1 MSNEIVGPYTFGED
15 YRQIQEKQKKIQFS
29 FNKKKAEVTPEQIQR
44 VNQLTEKYPT
54 ALSGLISSAVSSNLS
69 DEEFEKVLALQYK
82 AIGKG
87 NPSLPNPVDNQV
99 VNSLMMNKAYGKVAE
114 ATAEGFK
121 SSPWNF
127 KNYTEYSKN
136 ALKGIS
142 KLIMLAGEALWNP
155 IGRAERAFVETA
167 ETYEKPFQ
175 LMADLKQ
182 QEIEELKNNAT
193 SIKPGEPGDTL
204 YNIATKRDEKKK
216 LERTGRIAGLALTF
230 ADLLSG
236 RASPTSK
243 ATKKTFSEKYKN
255 AGSSIAGT
263 AVEKI
268 KQGED
273 PQEVFN
279 SFGDGFLLEGPIVKE
294 ALENQEAYKYRG
306 RNITIG
312 RYVEDVIGVDP
323 NSVLYGGVSG
333 VIDFAKVLRFDP
345 LLVAGT
351 INKSIK
357 FSNSLSGKLQKAY
370 KEANFEEIPKIL
382 NNFLDSEKSAPLIEG
397 IAKNKDF
404 KQLFDA
410 VKDTDLAIKLYN
422 ADTPAAVKA
431 SLDFWVKTQQS
442 VGIPKV
448 IRSFQSLGY
457 NKNLIKGLKGKN
469 AAYSKFGEWTP
480 EAGAAY
486 ADANQSVKV
495 YNQWLVNFQ
504 IPRETANN
512 LAYKF
517 GIAANTGNKTLMN
530 KILFESTLD
539 AAKEVAKKKGFKK
552 TDFLDDYFK
561 ELSGMGDFNGKSYWA
576 KVQETMGGKYVVGE
590 AEFLGQRTSIPG
602 PGGKALNTATPIDA
616 GQHFDDMWT
625 LGNPMD
631 IRRAL
636 GKINKIARLPLNET
650 SGFKGLQEVAA
661 KIPGV
666 KTPVDDILKNIP
678 EKYTDLMMAAP
689 GKKVSGQGL
698 VYGTMDRILWP
709 FQKTWTGVQLITRPA
724 WTLRIFGES
733 QFRMGLDGLDN
744 WIENPMS
751 MFVWGTYTDDLLG
764 NPWKMGTRRGK
775 RAYNPDIEKVI
786 ARRLGSVFGKNS
798 QESIIKGQWYPTAT
812 QSLNEPSK
820 IQAWQLNLKWPLE
833 SDLAQAVAGTIL
845 DGTDLTKVKA
855 SFWNGKLRSVRNTLN
870 ETRIDFKGKRTNP
883 YTKLSDADAYVDSYR
898 EWIMDLT
905 NGNPNILKMIRDRKI
920 NIDGLDIDLSSIDR
934 FTPTNIKSIKKFLG
948 ENIDALPEALP
959 VPSWV
964 SNPAKKNE
972 VFELGRK
979 GSEFLWHW
987 LGELPDSTL
996 QRIPTI
1002 KQYYWQQVGQMLPFA
1017 DDAAIKHFEKG
1028 IKAGDIPK
1036 SIGELF
1042 NASKQNAIKK
1052 YGSASKISGKNNS
1065 EKINEILLKGIKAT
1079 GIDDLKPNAINPKTG
1094 YPVEHGD
1101 LIQAI
1106 DEAGDLNK
1114 LKELVGGEVA
1124 LEELLMEITKAQ
1136 VKFSPRYLKTP
1147 KPKDQF
1153 GEIVEGVRGAYGIN
1167 SKELLQKEI
1176 QDLLKV
1182 KNRNFL
1188 SIEDIDEASKAFAI
1202 EAHDRLLYNLTQ
1214 KGYVAEAMRLV
1225 YPFLEPWKEIV
1236 LNYPRLLAKNL
1247 SGLRKVQLA
1256 TETGI
1261 QNGMLFKDPVSN
1273 ELRYASPT
1281 TDLQESV
1288 FGIDTPEE
1296 IEIRKTASLQGMN
1309 LFTQSPLPQFGPVVQ
1324 VSYQAARR
1332 FLPEDWRQAEDV
1344 LFPYGLPDSDIGS
1357 QISRQL
1363 PVYIRNLWN
1372 SSTEGGVNEGQF
1384 LNDVADAGKILT
1396 VAFVKGKLDYD
1407 PRTAEGRIQ
1416 FEEDSIA
1423 LAQKMNVY
1431 ENLAK
1436 AIEPSSPRLET
1447 AVQLE
1452 SPEFFNDQTLI
1463 DTFNEL
1469 LPEDYSFGKYD
1480 DDYFT
1485 TTVITA
1491 IFREVYNNVD
1501 EGEEYLAYALIAS
1514 LIGEDPNDWDAIY
1527 SAAYLVQGKTSSL
1540 GAKLP
1545 STEEQVK
1552 WDKEWPEHADKYSN
1566 TFAYFAP
1573 DIEELDLLDV
1583 NSFYNQIE
1591 EGKRESY
1598 TQQELLERAQET
1610 AYRVIYN
1617 YLTKPYRGDNSKE
1630 AIAERATIKEN
1641 LLEAFPYGTSERDIV
1656 KWQKGVSQYEVFLE
1670 LKEASNDE
1678 WLLESSQA
1686 AKGLNEFLYG
1696 TDKHYGLLAAVDS
1709 IRDDEKLIKLNAE
1722 GKEIKMNEADAL
1734 SYLTSRE
1741 NTQLMRDELLVFL
1754 QEIVDR
1760 YPEFAPLAKEKF
1772 LNYVDYQYTP

>member
-99 VNSLMMNKAYGKVAE
+99 VNSLMMNKTYGKVAE
-114 ATAEGFK
+114 ATAEGLK

-127 KNYTEYSKN
+127 KNYIDYSKN
-136 ALKGIS
+136 ALKGVA
-142 KLIMLAGEALWNP
+142 KLVQLAGEALWNP

-216 LERTGRIAGLALTF
+216 LERTGQIAGLALTF
-230 ADLLSG
+230 ADLLSN
-236 RASPTSK
+236 RVSPTAK
-243 ATKKTFSEKYKN
+243 ATRKTFSEKYKN

-357 FSNSLSGKLQKAY
+357 FSKSLAGKLQKAY

-382 NNFLDSEKSAPLIEG
+382 DNFLDSEKSAPLIEA

-457 NKNLIKGLKGKN
+457 NKNLIKGLKRKN

-495 YNQWLVNFQ
+495 YNQWLVNFK
-504 IPRETANN
+504 IPKETANN
-512 LAYKF
+512 LSYKF
-517 GIAANTGNKTLMN
+517 AIAANTGNKGLMN

-552 TDFLDDYFK
+552 TDFLDSYFK
-561 ELSGMGDFNGKSYWA
+561 EISGMGEMNGKSYWA
-576 KVQETMGGKYVVGE
+576 KIQETVDGKYVVGE
-590 AEFLGQRTSIPG
+590 AQFLGQRTSIPG
-602 PGGKALNTATPIDA
+602 PGGVAVPIATPIDA

-625 LGNPMD
+625 LGNPQD

-636 GKINKIARLPLNET
+636 GNINKIARLPLNET
-650 SGFKGLQEVAA
+650 SGFKGLQEVVA

-678 EKYTDLMMAAP
+678 EKYTDLMMAVP
-689 GKKVSGQGL
+689 GEKVSGQGL
-698 VYGTMDRILWP
+698 VYGTIDKMLWP
-709 FQKTWTGVQLITRPA
+709 AQKIWTGVQLITRPA

-751 MFVWGTYTDDLLG
+751 MFVLGTYTDDLLG
-764 NPWKMGTRRGK
+764 VPWKVGVRKGK

-786 ARRLGSVFGKNS
+786 ARRLGSVFCKNN

-812 QSLNEPSK
+812 QTLDEPSK

-855 SFWNGKLRSVRNTLN
+855 SFWNGKLRSIRNTLN
-870 ETRIDFKGKRTNP
+870 NTSIDDYGNRTNP
-883 YTKLSDADAYVDSYR
+883 YTKLSDADGYVDAYR
-898 EWIMDLT
+898 EWLMDIT

-920 NIDGLDIDLSSIDR
+920 NVDGSDIDLSSLDR
-934 FTPTNIKSIKKFLG
+934 FTPVNIKNIKKFLG
-948 ENIDALPEALP
+948 ENKDVIPEALP

-972 VFELGRK
+972 IKEAAAK
-979 GSEFLWHW
+979 ASEFLWHW

-1052 YGSASKISGKNNS
+1052 YGSSSKAI
-1065 EKINEILLKGIKAT
+1065 KG
-1079 GIDDLKPNAINPKTG
+1079 
-1094 YPVEHGD
+1094 
-1101 LIQAI
+1101 
-1106 DEAGDLNK
+1106 NK
-1114 LKELVGGEVA
+1114 
-1124 LEELLMEITKAQ
+1124 EEL
-1136 VKFSPRYLKTP
+1136 
-1147 KPKDQF
+1147 
-1153 GEIVEGVRGAYGIN
+1153 
-1167 SKELLQKEI
+1167 
-1176 QDLLKV
+1176 
-1182 KNRNFL
+1182 L

-1202 EAHDRLLYNLTQ
+1202 EAHNRLLYNLTQ
-1214 KGYVAEAMRLV
+1214 KGYFAESMRLV

-1261 QNGMLFKDPVSN
+1261 QNGIFFKDPVSN

-1296 IEIRKTASLQGMN
+1296 IEIRKTASLKGMN
-1309 LFTQSPLPQFGPVVQ
+1309 LFTQSLLPGFGPVVQ

-1344 LFPYGLPDSDIGS
+1344 LFPYGLPDTDIGS
-1357 QISRQL
+1357 QIARQL
-1363 PVYIRNLWN
+1363 PVYIINLWN

-1396 VAFVKGKLDYD
+1396 VAFIKGKLDYD

-1436 AIEPSSPRLET
+1436 AIEPSAPRLET

-1463 DTFNEL
+1463 DTFKEL

-1527 SAAYLVQGKTSSL
+1527 TAAYLVQGKTSSL

-1545 STEEQVK
+1545 STEEQAK

-1573 DIEELDLLDV
+1573 DIEELDLLDI

-1610 AYRVIYN
+1610 AFRVIYN
-1617 YLTKPYRGDNSKE
+1617 YLTKPYRGNNSKE
-1630 AIAERATIKEN
+1630 AIAERATIKQN
-1641 LLEAFPYGTSERDIV
+1641 LLEAFPYGNGQRDMV
-1656 KWQKGVSQYEVFLE
+1656 KWQKGVSPYEVFLE

-1734 SYLTSRE
+1734 SYLASRE
-1741 NTQLMRDELLVFL
+1741 SSQLMRDELLVFL

-1772 LNYVDYQYTP
+1772 LNYVEYQYTP

>member
-1 MSNEIVGPYTFGED
+1 
-15 YRQIQEKQKKIQFS
+15 
-29 FNKKKAEVTPEQIQR
+29 
-44 VNQLTEKYPT
+44 
-54 ALSGLISSAVSSNLS
+54 
-69 DEEFEKVLALQYK
+69 
-82 AIGKG
+82 
-87 NPSLPNPVDNQV
+87 
-99 VNSLMMNKAYGKVAE
+99 
-114 ATAEGFK
+114 
-121 SSPWNF
+121 
-127 KNYTEYSKN
+127 
-136 ALKGIS
+136 
-142 KLIMLAGEALWNP
+142 
-155 IGRAERAFVETA
+155 
-167 ETYEKPFQ
+167 
-175 LMADLKQ
+175 
-182 QEIEELKNNAT
+182 
-193 SIKPGEPGDTL
+193 
-204 YNIATKRDEKKK
+204 
-216 LERTGRIAGLALTF
+216 
-230 ADLLSG
+230 
-236 RASPTSK
+236 
-243 ATKKTFSEKYKN
+243 
-255 AGSSIAGT
+255 
-263 AVEKI
+263 
-268 KQGED
+268 
-273 PQEVFN
+273 
-279 SFGDGFLLEGPIVKE
+279 
-294 ALENQEAYKYRG
+294 
-306 RNITIG
+306 
-312 RYVEDVIGVDP
+312 
-323 NSVLYGGVSG
+323 
-333 VIDFAKVLRFDP
+333 
-345 LLVAGT
+345 
-351 INKSIK
+351 
-357 FSNSLSGKLQKAY
+357 
-370 KEANFEEIPKIL
+370 
-382 NNFLDSEKSAPLIEG
+382 
-397 IAKNKDF
+397 
-404 KQLFDA
+404 
-410 VKDTDLAIKLYN
+410 
-422 ADTPAAVKA
+422 
-431 SLDFWVKTQQS
+431 
-442 VGIPKV
+442 
-448 IRSFQSLGY
+448 
-457 NKNLIKGLKGKN
+457 
-469 AAYSKFGEWTP
+469 
-480 EAGAAY
+480 
-486 ADANQSVKV
+486 
-495 YNQWLVNFQ
+495 
-504 IPRETANN
+504 
-512 LAYKF
+512 
-517 GIAANTGNKTLMN
+517 
-530 KILFESTLD
+530 
-539 AAKEVAKKKGFKK
+539 
-552 TDFLDDYFK
+552 
-561 ELSGMGDFNGKSYWA
+561 
-576 KVQETMGGKYVVGE
+576 
-590 AEFLGQRTSIPG
+590 
-602 PGGKALNTATPIDA
+602 
-616 GQHFDDMWT
+616 
-625 LGNPMD
+625 
-631 IRRAL
+631 
-636 GKINKIARLPLNET
+636 
-650 SGFKGLQEVAA
+650 
-661 KIPGV
+661 
-666 KTPVDDILKNIP
+666 
-678 EKYTDLMMAAP
+678 
-689 GKKVSGQGL
+689 
-698 VYGTMDRILWP
+698 
-709 FQKTWTGVQLITRPA
+709 
-724 WTLRIFGES
+724 
-733 QFRMGLDGLDN
+733 
-744 WIENPMS
+744 
-751 MFVWGTYTDDLLG
+751 
-764 NPWKMGTRRGK
+764 
-775 RAYNPDIEKVI
+775 
-786 ARRLGSVFGKNS
+786 
-798 QESIIKGQWYPTAT
+798 
-812 QSLNEPSK
+812 
-820 IQAWQLNLKWPLE
+820 
-833 SDLAQAVAGTIL
+833 
-845 DGTDLTKVKA
+845 
-855 SFWNGKLRSVRNTLN
+855 
-870 ETRIDFKGKRTNP
+870 
-883 YTKLSDADAYVDSYR
+883 
-898 EWIMDLT
+898 
-905 NGNPNILKMIRDRKI
+905 MIRDRRI

-1052 YGSASKISGKNNS
+1052 YGSASKAI
-1065 EKINEILLKGIKAT
+1065 KG
-1079 GIDDLKPNAINPKTG
+1079 
-1094 YPVEHGD
+1094 
-1101 LIQAI
+1101 
-1106 DEAGDLNK
+1106 NK
-1114 LKELVGGEVA
+1114 
-1124 LEELLMEITKAQ
+1124 EEL
-1136 VKFSPRYLKTP
+1136 
-1147 KPKDQF
+1147 
-1153 GEIVEGVRGAYGIN
+1153 
-1167 SKELLQKEI
+1167 
-1176 QDLLKV
+1176 
-1182 KNRNFL
+1182 L

-1641 LLEAFPYGTSERDIV
+1641 LLEAFPYGNGQRDMV
-1656 KWQKGVSQYEVFLE
+1656 KWQKGVSPYEVFLE

-1734 SYLTSRE
+1734 SYLASRE
-1741 NTQLMRDELLVFL
+1741 SSQLMRDELLVFL

-1772 LNYVDYQYTP
+1772 LNYVEYQYTP

>member
-99 VNSLMMNKAYGKVAE
+99 VNSLMMNKTYGKVAE
-114 ATAEGFK
+114 ATAEGLK

-127 KNYTEYSKN
+127 KNYIDYSKN
-136 ALKGIS
+136 ALKGVA
-142 KLIMLAGEALWNP
+142 KLVQLAGEALWNP

-216 LERTGRIAGLALTF
+216 LERTGQIAGLALTF
-230 ADLLSG
+230 ADLLSN
-236 RASPTSK
+236 RVSPTAK
-243 ATKKTFSEKYKN
+243 ATRKTFSEKYKN

-357 FSNSLSGKLQKAY
+357 FSKSLAGKLQKAY

-382 NNFLDSEKSAPLIEG
+382 DNFLDSEKSAPLIEA

-457 NKNLIKGLKGKN
+457 NKNLIKGLKRKN

-495 YNQWLVNFQ
+495 YNQWLVNFK
-504 IPRETANN
+504 IPKETANN
-512 LAYKF
+512 LSYKF
-517 GIAANTGNKTLMN
+517 AIAANTGNKGLMN

-552 TDFLDDYFK
+552 TDFLDSYFK
-561 ELSGMGDFNGKSYWA
+561 EISGMGEMNGKSYWA
-576 KVQETMGGKYVVGE
+576 KIQETVDGKYVVGE
-590 AEFLGQRTSIPG
+590 AQFLGQRTSIPG
-602 PGGKALNTATPIDA
+602 PGGVAVPIATPIDA

-625 LGNPMD
+625 LGNPQD

-636 GKINKIARLPLNET
+636 GNINKIARLPLNET
-650 SGFKGLQEVAA
+650 SGFKGLQEVVA

-678 EKYTDLMMAAP
+678 EKYTDLMMAVP
-689 GKKVSGQGL
+689 GEKVSGQGL
-698 VYGTMDRILWP
+698 VYGTIDKMLWP
-709 FQKTWTGVQLITRPA
+709 AQKIWTGVQLITRPA

-751 MFVWGTYTDDLLG
+751 MFVLGTYTDDLLG
-764 NPWKMGTRRGK
+764 VPWKVGVRKGK

-786 ARRLGSVFGKNS
+786 ARRLGSVFGKNN

-812 QSLNEPSK
+812 QTLDEPSK

-855 SFWNGKLRSVRNTLN
+855 SFWNGKLRSIRNTLN
-870 ETRIDFKGKRTNP
+870 NTSIDDYGNRTNP
-883 YTKLSDADAYVDSYR
+883 YTKLSDADGYVDAYR
-898 EWIMDLT
+898 EWLMDIT

-920 NIDGLDIDLSSIDR
+920 NVDGSDIDLSSLDR
-934 FTPTNIKSIKKFLG
+934 FTPVNIKNIKKFLG
-948 ENIDALPEALP
+948 ENKDVIPEALP

-972 VFELGRK
+972 IKEAAAK
-979 GSEFLWHW
+979 ASEFLWHW

-1052 YGSASKISGKNNS
+1052 YGSSSKAI
-1065 EKINEILLKGIKAT
+1065 KG
-1079 GIDDLKPNAINPKTG
+1079 
-1094 YPVEHGD
+1094 
-1101 LIQAI
+1101 
-1106 DEAGDLNK
+1106 NK
-1114 LKELVGGEVA
+1114 
-1124 LEELLMEITKAQ
+1124 EEL
-1136 VKFSPRYLKTP
+1136 
-1147 KPKDQF
+1147 
-1153 GEIVEGVRGAYGIN
+1153 
-1167 SKELLQKEI
+1167 
-1176 QDLLKV
+1176 
-1182 KNRNFL
+1182 L

-1202 EAHDRLLYNLTQ
+1202 EAHNRLLYNLTQ
-1214 KGYVAEAMRLV
+1214 KGYFAESMRLV

-1261 QNGMLFKDPVSN
+1261 QNGIFFKDPVSN

-1296 IEIRKTASLQGMN
+1296 IEIRKTASLKGMN
-1309 LFTQSPLPQFGPVVQ
+1309 LFTQSLLPGFGPVVQ

-1344 LFPYGLPDSDIGS
+1344 LFPYGLPDTDIGS
-1357 QISRQL
+1357 QIARQL

-1396 VAFVKGKLDYD
+1396 VAFIKGKLDYD

-1436 AIEPSSPRLET
+1436 AIEPSAPRLET

-1463 DTFNEL
+1463 DTFKEL

-1527 SAAYLVQGKTSSL
+1527 TAAYLVQGKTSSL

-1545 STEEQVK
+1545 STEEQAK

-1573 DIEELDLLDV
+1573 DIEELDLLDI

-1610 AYRVIYN
+1610 AFRVIYN
-1617 YLTKPYRGDNSKE
+1617 YLTKPYRGNNSKE
-1630 AIAERATIKEN
+1630 AIAERATIKQN
-1641 LLEAFPYGTSERDIV
+1641 LLEAFPYGNGQRDMV
-1656 KWQKGVSQYEVFLE
+1656 KWQKGVSPYEVFLE

-1734 SYLTSRE
+1734 SYLASRE
-1741 NTQLMRDELLVFL
+1741 SSQLMRDELLVFL

-1772 LNYVDYQYTP
+1772 LNYVEYQYTP

>member
-54 ALSGLISSAVSSNLS
+54 ALSGLISSAVISNLS

-87 NPSLPNPVDNQV
+87 NPSLPNPIGNQV
-99 VNSLMMNKAYGKVAE
+99 TNGLIMNKAFGKDLE
-114 ATAEGFK
+114 SKYKGEFEPKPWTSK
-121 SSPWNF
+121 STSEDY
-127 KNYTEYSKN
+127 KRGLGVL
-136 ALKGIS
+136 A
-142 KLIMLAGEALWNP
+142 KLIQLAGEALWNP
-155 IGRAERAFVETA
+155 IGKAERAFVETA

-204 YNIATKRDEKKK
+204 FNIATKRDEKKK
-216 LERTGRIAGLALTF
+216 LERTGQIAGLALTF

-236 RASPTSK
+236 RASLTSK
-243 ATKKTFSEKYKN
+243 ATRKTFSEKYKN

-279 SFGDGFLLEGPIVKE
+279 SFGDGFILEGPIVKE

-333 VIDFAKVLRFDP
+333 VIDFAKVLALDP
-345 LLVAGT
+345 LLVAGKV
-351 INKSIK
+351 NKAIK
-357 FSNSLSGKLQKAY
+357 FSKSTTGKLQKAY
-370 KEANFEEIPKIL
+370 TEANFEEIPKIL
-382 NNFLDSEKSAPLIEG
+382 DNFLDSEKSAPLIEA

-480 EAGAAY
+480 EAGASY
-486 ADANQSVKV
+486 SDANQSVKV

-517 GIAANTGNKTLMN
+517 GIAANSGNKAVMN

-561 ELSGMGDFNGKSYWA
+561 ELSGMSEMNGKSYWA

-602 PGGKALNTATPIDA
+602 PGGKALNLPTPVDA

-625 LGNPMD
+625 LGSPKD

-636 GKINKIARLPLNET
+636 GKINKIARLPLNKT
-650 SGFKGLQEVAA
+650 SGFRGLQEVAS

-666 KTPVDDILKNIP
+666 NTPVDDILKNIP

-698 VYGTMDRILWP
+698 VYGTMDRMLWP
-709 FQKTWTGVQLITRPA
+709 FQKVWTGVQLITRPA

-786 ARRLGSVFGKNS
+786 ARRLGSVFGKNN

-905 NGNPNILKMIRDRKI
+905 NGNPNILKMIRDRRI
-920 NIDGLDIDLSSIDR
+920 NIDGSDIDLSSIDR

-948 ENIDALPEALP
+948 ENIDALPDALP

-964 SNPAKKNE
+964 SNPAKNNE
-972 VFELGRK
+972 VFEAMRK

-1036 SIGELF
+1036 SVVALF

-1094 YPVEHGD
+1094 YPVDHGD
-1101 LIQAI
+1101 LIRAI

-1124 LEELLMEITKAQ
+1124 LEQLLMEIVEAQ

-1153 GEIVEGVRGAYGIN
+1153 GEIVEGARPAYGIN

-1261 QNGMLFKDPVSN
+1261 ENGIFFKDPVSN
-1273 ELRYASPT
+1273 ELRYASPS
-1281 TDLQESV
+1281 TDLMESV
-1288 FGIDTPEE
+1288 FGVAPEE
-1296 IEIRKTASLQGMN
+1296 TEIRRTASLKGMN
-1309 LFTQSPLPQFGPVVQ
+1309 LFTQSLLPGFGPVLQ
-1324 VSYQAARR
+1324 VSYQAAIK

-1357 QISRQL
+1357 QIARQL
-1363 PVYIRNLWN
+1363 PVWIRNLWN
-1372 SSTEGGVNEGQF
+1372 SATEGGINEGQF

-1396 VAFVKGKLDYD
+1396 VAFIKGKLDYD

-1423 LAQKMNVY
+1423 LAQRMNVY
-1431 ENLAK
+1431 ENLSK
-1436 AIEPSSPRLET
+1436 AIEPSAPRLET

-1463 DTFNEL
+1463 DTFKEL
-1469 LPEDYSFGKYD
+1469 LPEDYTFGKYD

-1610 AYRVIYN
+1610 AFRVIYN

-1630 AIAERATIKEN
+1630 AIAERATIKQN
-1641 LLEAFPYGTSERDIV
+1641 LLEAFPYGNGQRDMV
-1656 KWQKGVSQYEVFLE
+1656 KWQKGVSPYEVFLE

-1734 SYLTSRE
+1734 SYLASRE
-1741 NTQLMRDELLVFL
+1741 SSQLMRDELLVFL

-1772 LNYVDYQYTP
+1772 LNYVEYQYTP